1 MDKKVFCCV
10 DDFLNNVGEALGTS
24 QSVEISQEMIN
35 QFADLTLDR
44 QWIHTDPQKAKK
56 ESPFGTTIS
65 HGYLVL
71 SLFTHFLD
79 EIIEVKNLQQVLN
92 YGVEK
97 LTFKSAVPVNSKVKM
112 SVLLK
117 AVRDLGGIC
126 KATYQ
131 CSFEVEGKEDP
142 VIEGTIVFLYYFEEE
157 TN

>member
-1 MDKKVFCCV
+1 MDKKIFRSV
-10 DDFLNNVGEALGTS
+10 DDFLNNVGETLGTS

-35 QFADLTLDR
+35 HFADLTLDR
-44 QWIHTDPQKAKK
+44 QWIHTDPQKAKE

-97 LTFKSAVPVNSKVKM
+97 LTFKTAVPVNSKLRMEV
-112 SVLLK
+112 SLK
-117 AVRDLGGIC
+117 SARDLGDIC
-126 KATYQ
+126 KATFM
-131 CSFEVEGKEDP
+131 CKFETEGNNEPVVEGS
-142 VIEGTIVFLYYFEEE
+142 IVFLYYFNE
-157 TN
+157 TNN